1 MTSVKAFNTL
11 MQQFLDELSRVFP
24 KDVRLKT
31 YAAQFPMLCQANI
44 RKPMEVFMEAYSGQ
58 QEKVRNKDETLFD
71 AVPTLFNGNIDVKS
85 MWALC
90 DAPTK
95 EAIWK
100 YLQHLMFMATTV
112 SLIPPD
118 MLAMIESVA
127 QDCAQKFEDGKMDP
141 SQVFNMLPQLL
152 ETMGAPGLPS
162 TK

>member
-24 KDVRLKT
+24 KDTRLKT
-31 YAAQFPMLCQANI
+31 YAAQFPMLCSANT
-44 RKPMEVFMEAYSGQ
+44 RKPMEVFMGAYSGQ
-58 QEKVRNKDETLFD
+58 QEKIRNKDATLFD
-71 AVPTLFNGNIDVKS
+71 DVPTLFGDIDVRS

-90 DAPTK
+90 DDPTK

-100 YLQHLMFMATTV
+100 YLQHLIFMATTV

-118 MLAMIESVA
+118 MLAMIETVA

-152 ETMGAPGLPS
+152 ETMGAPGGLPS
-162 TK
+162 K